1 MGKLRGGW
9 YGLVMAGGLGFGLIG
24 ERRPFGTDML
34 THPLVVYFATVAL
47 GLLILR
53 VVLGRPVPEVIPER
67 VLVAGCW
74 MLERRGRIP
83 SEKLHQCPHDGRP
96 DATMTPPAG
105 IPNACRYF

>member
-1 MGKLRGGW
+1 MAKPPSAW

-34 THPLVVYFATVAL
+34 AHPLVVYFATIAL

-67 VLVAGCW
+67 VLVAGCLSGAAAFLVGNFISAHL
-74 MLERRGRIP
+74 MVGL
-83 SEKLHQCPHDGRP
+83 
-96 DATMTPPAG
+96 TPQ
-105 IPNACRYF
+105 